1 MNADVQNELLARARA
16 AASYAYAPYSE
27 FPVGAAALAAD
38 GSIHTG
44 CNVENASYGLTICA
58 ERAAV
63 SAAVSAGHRQIVAV
77 AVSAPKA
84 SHTTPC
90 GACRQFL
97 NEFRPASTDMAIIL
111 DDRDAGET
119 VWLNDLLPRAFGPQN
134 LRRAA
139 TRSRCKPCN
148 TDGTK
153 MAANYLD
160 YYTSV
165 ADRMLPFLQGRQI
178 AIEQRFPRSKG
189 IVYRRHTGGTGNDTW
204 IRIAD
209 RHALLDWARQH
220 AVGMHAHVRSE
231 DRGAWF
237 VIDID
242 SRVLPTEMA
251 QRAAVH
257 AADVL
262 AEQGID
268 ALVKFSGSD
277 GFHLMWDVP
286 DLGDLRTSPLGARA
300 GRGSR
305 RRLRSRAPARRR
317 S

>member
-1 MNADVQNELLARARA
+1 MR
-16 AASYAYAPYSE
+16 PYSE

-44 CNVENASYGLTICA
+44 CNIENASYGLTICA

-63 SAAVSAGHRQIVAV
+63 SAAISAGHRQIVAV
-77 AVSAPKA
+77 AVSAPKVPR
-84 SHTTPC
+84 TTPC

-97 NEFRPASTDMAIIL
+97 NEFRPETTDMVIVL
-111 DDRDAGET
+111 DDRRLGRTSLARTSSYRKRSDLET
-119 VWLNDLLPRAFGPQN
+119 SMRRRRQQMRA
-134 LRRAA
+134 
-139 TRSRCKPCN
+139 RCHDE
-148 TDGTK
+148 TT
-153 MAANYLD
+153 MAAKYLD

-165 ADRMLPFLQGRQI
+165 ADRMLPFLQGRQV

-189 IVYRRHTGGTGNDTW
+189 IVYRRHTGGTGDDTW

-209 RHALLDWARQH
+209 RDALLDWARQH
-220 AVGMHAHVRSE
+220 AVGLHAHIRSE

-251 QRAAVH
+251 QRAAIH

-286 DLGDLRTSPLGARA
+286 DLGGLQDDDPLGARA
-300 GRGSR
+300 GRRPSG
-305 RRLRSRAPARRR
+305 RL
-317 S
+317 